1 MEILDQNQKY
11 QRARRRVS
19 CIKGF
24 YNNLLSYLF
33 VIPILVWINL
43 RTTDFLWVLFPALA
57 WGFSLLMHGMK
68 AFGYNPILGRNWEE
82 RKIRELMARDETP
95 PL

>member
-19 CIKGF
+19 CI
-24 YNNLLSYLF
+24 
-33 VIPILVWINL
+33 